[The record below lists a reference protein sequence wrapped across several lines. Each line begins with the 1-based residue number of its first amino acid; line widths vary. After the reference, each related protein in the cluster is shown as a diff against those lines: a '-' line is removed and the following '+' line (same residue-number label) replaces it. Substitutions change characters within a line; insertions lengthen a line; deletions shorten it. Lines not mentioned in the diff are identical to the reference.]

1 MSFFFFNVGL
11 RKEKKREK
19 NPHGDRSILLNE
31 DQIAILDGELRLP
44 AERHT
49 EQTCGPKEEGEEGE
63 GWAGS
68 LGLADANY
76 YI

>member
-1 MSFFFFNVGL
+1 M
-11 RKEKKREK
+11 
-19 NPHGDRSILLNE
+19 LNE

-68 LGLADANY
+68 LGLADTNY
-76 YI
+76 YL